1 MDNTIVEGNKRILSF
16 RPFRRVGDKLVVT
29 SYMGWSKIYTAN
41 YEGAT
46 VKLLP
51 FPEIKKGETVYS
63 FGNPNGLYGY
73 WHPTKF
79 EPLFW
84 PVHAKIKYV
93 KFYGENAEDVMYEP
107 NVVTPYIG
115 DEINEGLKDDEV
127 YSMFDCSGCPC
138 FSHKTVIYVEHHY
151 PDKMHL
157 FEPLTADIVYKYFE
171 KMRDTLKNITWY
183 NQQQSSKQLNK

>member
-1 MDNTIVEGNKRILSF
+1 MSERILSF
-16 RPFRRVGDKLVVT
+16 RPFRRVGDKLVIT
-29 SYMGWSKIYTAN
+29 SYMGWRKIYTAN

-51 FPEIKKGETVYS
+51 LPEIKKGEIVYS
-63 FGNPNGLYGY
+63 MGNPDGLYKF

-84 PVHAKIKYV
+84 PVNGIIRHIGYGDNSDAVYEHGVITDGMYSEV
-93 KFYGENAEDVMYEP
+93 KDN
-107 NVVTPYIG
+107 
-115 DEINEGLKDDEV
+115 EV
-127 YSMFDCSGCPC
+127 YSMFDCDGCPC
-138 FSHKTVIYVEHHY
+138 FSHKTVVYVSENY

-171 KMRDTLKNITWY
+171 IMRDTLNNVKW
-183 NQQQSSKQLNK
+183 QLNVRTKS

>member
-1 MDNTIVEGNKRILSF
+1 MGERNLSF

-29 SYMGWSKIYTAN
+29 SYMGWRKIYTAN

-46 VKLLP
+46 VKLLS
-51 FPEIKKGETVYS
+51 FPEIKKGETVYAM
-63 FGNPNGLYGY
+63 GNPDGIYKY

-84 PVHAKIKYV
+84 PVNCIIKHIG
-93 KFYGENAEDVMYEP
+93 YGKNSESVFEPGVVHGYYSGELSYPDYEMKL
-107 NVVTPYIG
+107 
-115 DEINEGLKDDEV
+115 NEV
-127 YSMFDCSGCPC
+127 HSMFDCDGCPC
-138 FSHKTVIYVEHHY
+138 FSHKTVVYVEHNY

-171 KMRDTLKNITWY
+171 IMRDTLHKINWIK
-183 NQQQSSKQLNK
+183 S

>member
-1 MDNTIVEGNKRILSF
+1 MIERYLSF

-29 SYMGWSKIYTAN
+29 SYMGWRKIYTAN

-51 FPEIKKGETVYS
+51 FPEIKKGELIYAMA
-63 FGNPNGLYGY
+63 NPSGKYKF

-84 PVHAKIKYV
+84 PVNGIIRHIG
-93 KFYGENAEDVMYEP
+93 YGKNSNSVYEAGVVVSGSSIVGEMKEN
-107 NVVTPYIG
+107 
-115 DEINEGLKDDEV
+115 EV
-127 YSMFDCSGCPC
+127 YSMFDCDGCPS
-138 FSHKTVIYVEHHY
+138 FSHKTVVYISENY
-151 PDKMHL
+151 PGKMDL

-171 KMRDTLKNITWY
+171 IMRDTLDKVKWKINIL
-183 NQQQSSKQLNK
+183 K

>member
-1 MDNTIVEGNKRILSF
+1 MNTDRILSF

-29 SYMGWSKIYTAN
+29 SYMGWRKIYTAN
-41 YEGAT
+41 YFGAR

-51 FPEIKKGETVYS
+51 FPEIKKGEVVYS
-63 FGNPNGLYGY
+63 IGDPDGKYGF

-84 PVHAKIKYV
+84 PVNGVIRHTGSNEEIKD
-93 KFYGENAEDVMYEP
+93 N
-107 NVVTPYIG
+107 
-115 DEINEGLKDDEV
+115 EV
-127 YSMFDCSGCPC
+127 YSMFDCDGCPC
-138 FSHKTVIYVEHHY
+138 FSHKTVVYVSENY

-171 KMRDTLKNITWY
+171 IMRDTLDKIQWY
-183 NQQQSSKQLNK
+183 NTQTKTK

>member
-1 MDNTIVEGNKRILSF
+1 MSDRVLSF
-16 RPFRRVGDKLVVT
+16 RPFRRVGDKLVIT
-29 SYMGWSKIYTAN
+29 SYMGWRKIYTAN

-46 VKLLP
+46 VRLLP
-51 FPEIKKGETVYS
+51 FPEIKKGELIYAM
-63 FGNPNGLYGY
+63 GNPDGKYNY

-84 PVHAKIKYV
+84 PVNGVIRHHG
-93 KFYGENAEDVMYEP
+93 YGADNHGVYEP
-107 NVVTPYIG
+107 GVVLLGYEP
-115 DEINEGLKDDEV
+115 EIKDNEV

-138 FSHKTVIYVEHHY
+138 FSHKTGIYVSENY

-171 KMRDTLKNITWY
+171 IMRDVLDKIKWQTKPN
-183 NQQQSSKQLNK
+183 N

>member
-1 MDNTIVEGNKRILSF
+1 MSDRILSF
-16 RPFRRVGDKLVVT
+16 RPFRRVDSKLVVT
-29 SYMGWSKIYTAN
+29 SYTGWRKIYTAN

-51 FPEIKKGETVYS
+51 FPEINKGEVVYAMS
-63 FGNPNGLYGY
+63 NPDGLYKF

-84 PVHAKIKYV
+84 PVNGIIRHV
-93 KFYGENAEDVMYEP
+93 GYGDKSDAVYEAG
-107 NVVTPYIG
+107 VVTDARYI
-115 DEINEGLKDDEV
+115 EVRDDEV
-127 YSMFDCSGCPC
+127 YSMFDCDGCPS
-138 FSHKTVIYVEHHY
+138 FSHKTGIYVSENY

-171 KMRDTLKNITWY
+171 IMRDVLDKVKWINSNT
-183 NQQQSSKQLNK
+183 KQIEP